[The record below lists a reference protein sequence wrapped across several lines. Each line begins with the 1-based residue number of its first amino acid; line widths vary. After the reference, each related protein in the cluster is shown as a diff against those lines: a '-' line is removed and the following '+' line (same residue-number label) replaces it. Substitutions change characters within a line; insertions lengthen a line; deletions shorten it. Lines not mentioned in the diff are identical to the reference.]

1 MKKILVTGGA
11 GFIGSHLV
19 DYLINNNH
27 EVIVLDNLSQGDK
40 LSNNAK
46 KNIKFIKGDIRDESL
61 VNKITK
67 GCNYI
72 YHFAAVLGVEI
83 VANNHKKT
91 MDIEAAGMKN
101 IADAAIK
108 NNIEKIVYASTSGVY
123 GKSFFEKSVTEDFN
137 VDPVTSYAVAKRYNE
152 IYLKAIWKQYQ
163 ISSLAIRYFNVYGP
177 KQDDRMVIPRFF
189 FQAKENKPITIFGDG
204 KQTRDFTFIDDAI
217 KRTFDIVEKTNK
229 GSEIFN
235 ICGDNEYTI
244 KNVAKKIKH
253 LCNSSSKIITQKVPS
268 NRNEFEVQ
276 RRTGSSIKINQFIGD
291 YKYIDLNIGLKLTK
305 DYLEK

>member
-1 MKKILVTGGA
+1 MKKTLVTGGA

-40 LSNNAK
+40 LSNNTK
-46 KNIKFIKGDIRDESL
+46 KNIKFIKGDICDTSL

-91 MDIEAAGMKN
+91 MDIEATAMKN

-152 IYLKAIWKQYQ
+152 IYLKAIWKEYQ
-163 ISSLAIRYFNVYGP
+163 ISSLAMRYFNIYGP

-217 KRTFDIVEKTNK
+217 KRTFDIVEKTSK

-244 KNVAKKIKH
+244 KNVAKKIKN
-253 LCNSSSKIITQKVPS
+253 LCNSSSKITTQKVPS

>member
-1 MKKILVTGGA
+1 MKKTLVTGGA
-11 GFIGSHLV
+11 GFIGSYLV

-40 LSNNAK
+40 LSNNARG
-46 KNIKFIKGDIRDESL
+46 NINFVKGDICDESL

-67 GCNYI
+67 GCNYF
-72 YHFAAVLGVEI
+72 YHFAAVLGVEL
-83 VANNHKKT
+83 VANNHKQT
-91 MDIEAAGMKN
+91 MDTEATGMKN
-101 IADAAIK
+101 IVNSAIK

-189 FQAKENKPITIFGDG
+189 SQALENKPITIYGNG
-204 KQTRDFTFIDDAI
+204 KQTRDFTYIDDAI
-217 KRTFDIVEKTNK
+217 KRTFDIAEKINK
-229 GSEIFN
+229 RSEIFN

-244 KNVAKKIKH
+244 ESVATRIKN
-253 LCNSSSKIITQKVPS
+253 LCDSSSEITTQEVPS

-276 RRTGSSIKINQFIGD
+276 RRTGSSKKINQYIGD
-291 YKYIDLNIGLKLTK
+291 HKYTDLSIGLKLIK
-305 DYLEK
+305 DYLKR

>member
-40 LSNNAK
+40 LSSNARR
-46 KNIKFIKGDIRDESL
+46 NIKFVKGDICDDNL
-61 VNKITK
+61 INKITK

-72 YHFAAVLGVEI
+72 YHFAAVLGVDI

-91 MDIEAAGMKN
+91 MDTEAIGMKN
-101 IADAAIK
+101 IVNSAIK
-108 NNIEKIVYASTSGVY
+108 NNIEKIIYASTSGVY

-189 FQAKENKPITIFGDG
+189 SQANENKPITIFGDG

-217 KRTFDIVEKTNK
+217 KRTFDIAEKINK

-244 KNVAKKIKH
+244 KNVATKIKN
-253 LCNSSSKIITQKVPS
+253 LCNSSSKITTQEVPS

-276 RRTGSSIKINQFIGD
+276 RRTGSSKKINQFIGD
-291 YKYIDLNIGLKLTK
+291 YKYIDLNIGLKLVK
-305 DYLEK
+305 DYSEK